1 MYLIFARDS
10 ISSKSFQPSVYDLWS
25 IQPVSFLLAGCLLS
39 LLLHL
44 RMECAGEGPGQDIWW
59 TRNKCLSLPIVRPRF
74 VFLLFPPSNGS
85 IAMLQISGDFQIQ
98 GLGVSFL
105 LLSLALGVE

>member
-1 MYLIFARDS
+1 MGIINLRA
-10 ISSKSFQPSVYDLWS
+10 K
-25 IQPVSFLLAGCLLS
+25 LLFSC
-39 LLLHL
+39 
-44 RMECAGEGPGQDIWW
+44 RRRGEGPGQDIWW
-59 TRNKCLSLPIVRPRF
+59 SRNKYLSLSIVRPRF

>member
-1 MYLIFARDS
+1 RGLKMGIINPRA
-10 ISSKSFQPSVYDLWS
+10 K
-25 IQPVSFLLAGCLLS
+25 LLFSC
-39 LLLHL
+39 
-44 RMECAGEGPGQDIWW
+44 RRRGEGPGQGIWW
-59 TRNKCLSLPIVRPRF
+59 SRNKYLSLPIVRPRF

>member
-1 MYLIFARDS
+1 MS
-10 ISSKSFQPSVYDLWS
+10 IIDLWTK
-25 IQPVSFLLAGCLLS
+25 LLFSCRRG
-39 LLLHL
+39 
-44 RMECAGEGPGQDIWW
+44 GEGPGQDIWW
-59 TRNKCLSLPIVRPRF
+59 TRNKYLSLPIVRPRF

-98 GLGVSFL
+98 GLEVSFL